1 MGPIGLRNKEFTMN
15 STLALWQIFVIKMS
29 YEITSFLN
37 IEGSLQTI
45 ISSNFQDARLM
56 DSR

>member
-1 MGPIGLRNKEFTMN
+1 MGPIGLRNEEFTRN

-29 YEITSFLN
+29 YEITSFLD
-37 IEGSLQTI
+37 IEGYLRTI

-56 DSR
+56 GSR